1 MKKHAVITTDHETIE
16 LVHKK
21 RNKRIDVAII
31 VAVILLIGAA
41 WWFGNHRKHEVKT
54 DVPQYSAQQLVQEVN
69 KKYGANDYGG
79 AIKLIQ
85 GQKTIKETSTQLLLA
100 AAFSNSG
107 DHKKSLEI
115 YEMLDKQGKL
125 NETDTATAAG
135 VAEQAKEYQKAID
148 LYKKAKER
156 LKGSSTNS
164 LDQAAVYDY
173 KIAQIE
179 KKL

>member
-1 MKKHAVITTDHETIE
+1 MKKHAVITTDQETIE

-21 RNKRIDVAII
+21 RNKLID
-31 VAVILLIGAA
+31 VAVILVVIVLIGVA
-41 WWFGNHRKHEVKT
+41 WWFGNHRKKDAYT
-54 DVPQYSAQQLVQEVN
+54 DVPQYNTQQLVVEVN

-85 GQKTIKETSTQLLLA
+85 GQKTIKEASTQLLLA
-100 AAFSNSG
+100 AAYSNSG
-107 DHKKSLEI
+107 DHKRSLEI
-115 YEMLDKQGKL
+115 YENLEKQGKL
-125 NETDTATAAG
+125 NESDTATAAG
-135 VAEQAKEYQKAID
+135 VAEQAKEYRKAID

-156 LKGSSTNS
+156 LKGSATNS
-164 LDQAAVYDY
+164 RDQAAVYDY